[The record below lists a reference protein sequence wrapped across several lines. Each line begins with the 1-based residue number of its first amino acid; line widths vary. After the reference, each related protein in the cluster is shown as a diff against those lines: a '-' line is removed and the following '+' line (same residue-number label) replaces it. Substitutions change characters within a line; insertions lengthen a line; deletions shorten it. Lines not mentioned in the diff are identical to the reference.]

1 MAEEP
6 RLRSKRGNEEKSKGK
21 AESKPAAADREGED
35 VEDTAKEKEPPQ
47 QVKDK
52 DKKEAEQ
59 GSREE
64 KEEKGEL
71 KQMIPMPTLAKRKK
85 KKLKKQMDY
94 DRHVESL
101 KAANAAEND
110 FSVSQAE
117 VSSRQDPSHN
127 QPPNSDTIAYAS
139 KILLKGP

>member
-94 DRHVESL
+94 
-101 KAANAAEND
+101 
-110 FSVSQAE
+110 Q
-117 VSSRQDPSHN
+117 
-127 QPPNSDTIAYAS
+127 
-139 KILLKGP
+139 KILPFRTGITTQEKER

>member
-1 MAEEP
+1 
-6 RLRSKRGNEEKSKGK
+6 
-21 AESKPAAADREGED
+21 